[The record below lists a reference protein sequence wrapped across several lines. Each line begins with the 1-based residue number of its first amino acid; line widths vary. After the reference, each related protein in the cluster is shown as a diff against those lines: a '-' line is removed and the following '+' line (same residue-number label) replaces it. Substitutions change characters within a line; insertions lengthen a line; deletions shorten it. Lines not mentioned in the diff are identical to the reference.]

1 MGRRRN
7 EDVVIIGPGIVGVA
21 VAFEL
26 TKRGLRLMQAETTI
40 TIPSESPRLTHSS
53 SWTRASTHGFARLN
67 GASSFSVA
75 G

>member
-21 VAFEL
+21 VAFAL
-26 TKRGLRLMQAETTI
+26 TKRALLLRRAETTI
-40 TIPSESPRLTHSS
+40 RIPSESPRLTQSS
-53 SWTRASTHGFARLN
+53 SWTRASTRDFARLN
-67 GASSFSVA
+67 GASSCCVT